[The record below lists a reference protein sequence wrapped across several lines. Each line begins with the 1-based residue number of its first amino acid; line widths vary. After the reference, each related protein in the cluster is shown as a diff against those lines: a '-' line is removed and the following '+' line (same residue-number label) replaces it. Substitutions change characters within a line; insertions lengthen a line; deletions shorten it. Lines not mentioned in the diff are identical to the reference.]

1 MYPIPGVGR
10 YLVVERR
17 WFEVIADG
25 LTERVQELTDRRE
38 PFVLATVVRARRPTS
53 VRPGDHAVVRRD
65 GAIEGFV
72 GGVCAESSVRLHS
85 LRAME
90 TGDPL
95 LLRLLPDDAPGLDGL
110 DGAGRDAIDGAV
122 VEHNPCLSGGA
133 LEIFLEPHLP
143 PSQLV
148 VIGGSPIAIALERL
162 AGAAGYDCIRT
173 APGEL
178 ETLDR
183 AAAVVVSSH
192 GNGEEAVLAQAL
204 RAGVPY
210 VALVASPRR
219 GAAVI
224 AELDVAEELR
234 ARLHTPAGLNI
245 GARTPAEIAISILAE
260 LVAEQ
265 HSHPVIVG
273 ASASASEAASVPE
286 PGAVP
291 ASSGPATTT
300 TDPVCGMTVAVSPA
314 SQRLTLADGDTVYFC
329 GPGCRDRYARE
340 HAEAVRHPAR

>member
-1 MYPIPGVGR
+1 
-10 YLVVERR
+10 
-17 WFEVIADG
+17 
-25 LTERVQELTDRRE
+25 
-38 PFVLATVVRARRPTS
+38 
-53 VRPGDHAVVRRD
+53 
-65 GAIEGFV
+65 
-72 GGVCAESSVRLHS
+72 
-85 LRAME
+85 
-90 TGDPL
+90 
-95 LLRLLPDDAPGLDGL
+95 
-110 DGAGRDAIDGAV
+110 
-122 VEHNPCLSGGA
+122 

-178 ETLDR
+178 TTLDQ

-192 GNGEEAVLAQAL
+192 GNGEEVVLAQAL
-204 RAGVPY
+204 RGGVPY

-224 AELDVAEELR
+224 AELDIAPELG

-273 ASASASEAASVPE
+273 ASASQAASVSE
-286 PGAVP
+286 PGAVA
-291 ASSGPATTT
+291 ASSGPATTA
-300 TDPVCGMTVAVSPA
+300 DPVCGMTLAVSPA
-314 SQRLTLADGDTVYFC
+314 SEQLTLADGDTVYFC
-329 GPGCRDRYARE
+329 GPGCREHYARE
-340 HAEAVRHPAR
+340 HVDAVRHPGR

>member
-1 MYPIPGVGR
+1 MHAIPGVGR
-10 YLVVERR
+10 YLCVERR
-17 WFEVIADG
+17 WFAVIADR
-25 LTERVQELTDRRE
+25 LSEQVQQLIDRRE

-65 GAIEGFV
+65 GTIEGFV

-95 LLRLLPDDAPGLDGL
+95 LLRLLPDDAPGLDG
-110 DGAGRDAIDGAV
+110 DGPAAIGGEGRAAGQRPPTPYTIDGAV

-133 LEIFLEPHLP
+133 LEIFLEPQLP

-148 VIGGSPIAIALERL
+148 VIGGSPIALALERL
-162 AGAAGYDCIRT
+162 ALAAGYDCIRS
-173 APGEL
+173 PSGEL

-192 GNGEEAVLAQAL
+192 GNGEDAVLAQAL

-224 AELDVAEELR
+224 AELDVADELR
-234 ARLHTPAGLNI
+234 TRLHTPAGLNI

-265 HSHPVIVG
+265 HSHPVVDG
-273 ASASASEAASVPE
+273 ATVVADTATVAAI
-286 PGAVP
+286 A
-291 ASSGPATTT
+291 
-300 TDPVCGMTVAVSPA
+300 TDPICGMQVAVSPA
-314 SQRLTLADGDTVYFC
+314 SQQLRLADGDTVYFC

-340 HAEAVRHPAR
+340 HAEAVSR

>member
-1 MYPIPGVGR
+1 M
-10 YLVVERR
+10 
-17 WFEVIADG
+17 IADRLSG
-25 LTERVQELTDRRE
+25 QVQQLIERRE

-65 GAIEGFV
+65 GTIEGFV

-90 TGDPL
+90 TGEPL
-95 LLRLLPDDAPGLDGL
+95 LLRLLPDDVAGFDGES
-110 DGAGRDAIDGAV
+110 RDAVDGAV

-143 PSQLV
+143 PSQLL
-148 VIGGSPIAIALERL
+148 VIGGSPIALALERL
-162 AGAAGYDCIRT
+162 AAAAGYDCIRR

-178 ETLDR
+178 EALDR

-192 GNGEEAVLAQAL
+192 GNGEEDVLAQAL

-224 AELDVAEELR
+224 AELDIADELR
-234 ARLHTPAGLNI
+234 AGLHTPAGLNI
-245 GARTPAEIAISILAE
+245 GARTPSEIAISILAE

-265 HSHPVIVG
+265 HSQPVVVG
-273 ASASASEAASVPE
+273 APALDAASGSEVN
-286 PGAVP
+286 P
-291 ASSGPATTT
+291 ASSGPATGASSELATTT

-314 SQRLTLADGDTVYFC
+314 SQQLTLADGDTVYFC
-329 GPGCRDRYARE
+329 GPGCREGYARE
-340 HAEAVRHPAR
+340 HAEAVNG

>member
-1 MYPIPGVGR
+1 M
-10 YLVVERR
+10 
-17 WFEVIADG
+17 IADR
-25 LTERVQELTDRRE
+25 LSAHVQQLLSERE

-65 GAIEGFV
+65 GTIEGFV

-90 TGDPL
+90 TGDPM
-95 LLRLLPDDAPGLDGL
+95 LLRLLPDDVAGFDGERRAAL
-110 DGAGRDAIDGAV
+110 SQPPDPCVLDGAV

-143 PSQLV
+143 PSQLL
-148 VIGGSPIAIALERL
+148 VIGGSPIALALERL
-162 AGAAGYDCIRT
+162 ATAAGYDCVRS

-224 AELDVAEELR
+224 ATLDVPDELR
-234 ARLHTPAGLNI
+234 AGLHTPAGLNI

-265 HSHPVIVG
+265 HAHPDVIGEVG
-273 ASASASEAASVPE
+273 SEAAAVSV
-286 PGAVP
+286 GV
-291 ASSGPATTT
+291 ATTT

-314 SQRLTLADGDTVYFC
+314 SQQLRLADGDTVYFC
-329 GPGCRDRYARE
+329 GPGCRERYARE
-340 HAEAVRHPAR
+340 HADAVG

>member
-1 MYPIPGVGR
+1 
-10 YLVVERR
+10 
-17 WFEVIADG
+17 VIADR
-25 LTERVQELTDRRE
+25 LSAQVQQLLSERE

-53 VRPGDHAVVRRD
+53 VRPGDHAVVRLD
-65 GAIEGFV
+65 GTIEGFV

-95 LLRLLPDDAPGLDGL
+95 LLRLLPDDVAGFDGERRAASPRSPVPYVL
-110 DGAGRDAIDGAV
+110 DGAV

-133 LEIFLEPHLP
+133 LEIFLEPYLP
-143 PSQLV
+143 PSQLL
-148 VIGGSPIAIALERL
+148 VIGGSPIALALERL
-162 AGAAGYDCIRT
+162 AAAAGYDCIRS

-178 ETLDR
+178 QTLDR

-192 GNGEEAVLAQAL
+192 GNGEEDVLAQAL

-219 GAAVI
+219 GAAVV
-224 AELDVAEELR
+224 AELDVADELR
-234 ARLHTPAGLNI
+234 AGLHTPAGLNI

-260 LVAEQ
+260 LVSEQ
-265 HSHPVIVG
+265 HSHPDVIGEVAAVSG
-273 ASASASEAASVPE
+273 SEAAVEAGSGAGSAAVE
-286 PGAVP
+286 PGSGSEAAAV
-291 ASSGPATTT
+291 SVGVATTT

-314 SQRLTLADGDTVYFC
+314 SQQLRLADGDTVYFC
-329 GPGCRDRYARE
+329 GPGCRERYARE
-340 HAEAVRHPAR
+340 HADAVR

>member
-1 MYPIPGVGR
+1 
-10 YLVVERR
+10 VV
-17 WFEVIADG
+17 EVIADR
-25 LTERVQELTDRRE
+25 LSEQVQQLIDRRE
-38 PFVLATVVRARRPTS
+38 PFVLATVVRAKRPTS

-65 GAIEGFV
+65 GTIEGFV

-95 LLRLLPDDAPGLDGL
+95 LLRLLPDDAPGLDGE
-110 DGAGRDAIDGAV
+110 DRDAIDGAV

-173 APGEL
+173 ASGEL
-178 ETLDR
+178 TTLDQ

-192 GNGEEAVLAQAL
+192 GNGEEVVLAQAL

-224 AELDVAEELR
+224 AELDIAQELR

-245 GARTPAEIAISILAE
+245 GARTPSEIAISILAE

-265 HSHPVIVG
+265 HSHPLVVG
-273 ASASASEAASVPE
+273 ASVSESASAPEAVA
-286 PGAVP
+286 

-314 SQRLTLADGDTVYFC
+314 SEQLTLADGDTVYFC
-329 GPGCRDRYARE
+329 GPGCRDRYARD
-340 HAEAVRHPAR
+340 HAEAVG

>member
-1 MYPIPGVGR
+1 MYALAGVGR

-17 WFEVIADG
+17 WFEVIADR
-25 LTERVQELTDRRE
+25 LSAQVQQLMERRE
-38 PFVLATVVRARRPTS
+38 PFVLATVVRAKRPTS

-65 GAIEGFV
+65 GTIEGFV

-95 LLRLLPDDAPGLDGL
+95 LLRLLPDDAPGLDGE
-110 DGAGRDAIDGAV
+110 GRDAVDGAV
-122 VEHNPCLSGGA
+122 VEHNPCLSGGT

-148 VIGGSPIAIALERL
+148 VVGGSPIAIALERL
-162 AGAAGYDCIRT
+162 AAAAGYDCIRS
-173 APGEL
+173 APGEIGS
-178 ETLDR
+178 LDR
-183 AAAVVVSSH
+183 ATGVIVSSH
-192 GNGEEAVLAQAL
+192 GNGEEVVLAQAL

-219 GAAVI
+219 GAAVV
-224 AELDVAEELR
+224 AELDVADALR
-234 ARLHTPAGLNI
+234 ARLHTPAGLNL

-265 HSHPVIVG
+265 HAHPIVIG
-273 ASASASEAASVPE
+273 ASETGAGHAAGSGSGSATAAASP
-286 PGAVP
+286 
-291 ASSGPATTT
+291 GPAATA
-300 TDPVCGMTVAVSPA
+300 TDPVCGMSVAVSPA
-314 SQRLTLADGDTVYFC
+314 SQQLLLADGDTVYFC
-329 GPGCRDRYARE
+329 GPGCRERYARE
-340 HAEAVRHPAR
+340 HVEAVRHPGG

>member
-1 MYPIPGVGR
+1 
-10 YLVVERR
+10 
-17 WFEVIADG
+17 VIADRLSG
-25 LTERVQELTDRRE
+25 QVQQLLERRE

-65 GAIEGFV
+65 GTIEGFV

-95 LLRLLPDDAPGLDGL
+95 LLRLLPDDVAGFDGE
-110 DGAGRDAIDGAV
+110 GRDSIDGAI

-143 PSQLV
+143 SSQLV
-148 VIGGSPIAIALERL
+148 VIGGSPIALALERL
-162 AGAAGYDCIRT
+162 AEAAGYDCIRS
-173 APGEL
+173 APGKL

-192 GNGEEAVLAQAL
+192 GNGEEDVLAQAL

-224 AELDVAEELR
+224 AELDIADELR
-234 ARLHTPAGLNI
+234 EGLHTPAGLDI

-260 LVAEQ
+260 WVAEQ
-265 HSHPVIVG
+265 HSHPDVIG
-273 ASASASEAASVPE
+273 ECALEAA
-286 PGAVP
+286 PGSEVTP
-291 ASSGPATTT
+291 ASSALAGSSAPAGSSSLVTTT
-300 TDPVCGMTVAVSPA
+300 TDPVCGMTVAVLPA
-314 SQRLTLADGDTVYFC
+314 SQQLTLADGDTVYFC
-329 GPGCRDRYARE
+329 GPGCRERYARE
-340 HAEAVRHPAR
+340 HADAVGG